1 MNIFKQLL
9 DSVGGSLVD
18 SVVGV
23 VKDYFPPSMSDQ
35 EKAKMEAG
43 ISKMMHKHELQMLKA
58 TTDMEKTFNDRIKTM
73 EGTAADLRTI
83 PIIGPVIIFLR
94 GMQRPTWGFGT
105 LYVDIQVFSGNWA
118 LVDGSQVESCFWI
131 VNLLVLGFLFG
142 ERAVKNL
149 SPLIERMLK
158 K

>member
-1 MNIFKQLL
+1 MNIFKTLL

-23 VKDYFPPSMSDQ
+23 VKDYFPPSMSDA
-35 EKAKMEAG
+35 EKAKMEQG

-58 TTDMEKTFNDRIKTM
+58 TTDMEKTFNDRIKAM
-73 EGTAADLRTI
+73 EGTASDLKDM
-83 PIIGPVIIFLR
+83 PYIGSAIIFLR
-94 GMQRPTWGFGT
+94 GLQRPTWGFGT
-105 LYVDIQVFSGNWA
+105 LYVDLNVFSGTWKLEA
-118 LVDGSQVESCFWI
+118 GSQTESCFWI